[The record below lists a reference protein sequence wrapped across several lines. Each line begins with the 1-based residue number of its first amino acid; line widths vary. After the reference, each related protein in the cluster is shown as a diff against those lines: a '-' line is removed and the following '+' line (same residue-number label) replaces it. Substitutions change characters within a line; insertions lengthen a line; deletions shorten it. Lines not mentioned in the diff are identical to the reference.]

1 MEFIGQLKS
10 ERLVQIFGVYK
21 SPNTF
26 GILTDWMENGSLHS
40 FIHQRELYPVL
51 PVCVCVRILS
61 DIAEGLHYLHNLPC
75 PVMHRTLKPSNIHLD
90 AKYHAKISK
99 YGLLRMQTS
108 FLPTSEGG
116 NKDDEDSIV
125 YLSPDRLKS
134 AVPTLADDTY
144 SFGIIAWEMFSRKVP
159 FQDISN
165 SLKLATCISRGLR
178 PQPNL
183 ELLLNAENIQ
193 SARLEDLTQ
202 FVNFC
207 WHQDPHMRPSMTVC
221 FNHFQRV
228 LQNFSSDM
236 IQKSVDCLIRNK
248 ERAEQTL
255 PTSAQEFD
263 IRFLD
268 ISCSVSNSKSVQRSR
283 AQSVPDESQ
292 ALLFKGLEH
301 PREQRSA
308 SLPATGKYSPI
319 THFLPTIE
327 CQNPDRSHCYRWSQR
342 INIHSASKGFYKSES
357 CAEILIKNR
366 ESILNGVTEGQLN
379 KILDIMR
386 SSKVLSRGDYE
397 NINSKMTLTE
407 RARECLDMCC
417 GKGEEASRAILE
429 TLGCYRFS

>member
-1 MEFIGQLKS
+1 MSGSVPVVTWKNLKTVQMVQMGSKLVYKAAYGPTGHIVFLKLLPYTGMNEREIQEILSKMEFIGQLKS

-159 FQDISN
+159 FQ
-165 SLKLATCISRGLR
+165 
-178 PQPNL
+178 
-183 ELLLNAENIQ
+183 
-193 SARLEDLTQ
+193 
-202 FVNFC
+202 
-207 WHQDPHMRPSMTVC
+207 
-221 FNHFQRV
+221 
-228 LQNFSSDM
+228 
-236 IQKSVDCLIRNK
+236 
-248 ERAEQTL
+248 
-255 PTSAQEFD
+255 
-263 IRFLD
+263 
-268 ISCSVSNSKSVQRSR
+268 
-283 AQSVPDESQ
+283 
-292 ALLFKGLEH
+292 
-301 PREQRSA
+301 
-308 SLPATGKYSPI
+308 GKC
-319 THFLPTIE
+319 H
-327 CQNPDRSHCYRWSQR
+327 
-342 INIHSASKGFYKSES
+342 
-357 CAEILIKNR
+357 
-366 ESILNGVTEGQLN
+366 
-379 KILDIMR
+379 
-386 SSKVLSRGDYE
+386 
-397 NINSKMTLTE
+397 
-407 RARECLDMCC
+407 
-417 GKGEEASRAILE
+417 
-429 TLGCYRFS
+429 